1 MKDGEVKMSE
11 EMKKEENFE
20 KLAFILEENNNKEE
34 ISSDVDFDVF
44 SDNDL
49 TLFEKNFCLNYVA
62 NGGNAYKAA
71 LASGWT
77 ENTAK
82 SKSYKLVEKV
92 GIKKYIA
99 KLFEEKAKKVFGGA
113 VMTEHELLV
122 MWSEIARGTMV
133 NPNALPQE
141 QYDKQL
147 SFFGEDYS
155 YLGIPLSERQKAS
168 VNIAKYI
175 GIFKD
180 AAPTVNVINDYSNLS
195 DEELQK
201 IIESKIKKE

>member
-1 MKDGEVKMSE
+1 MKDGEEKLTE
-11 EMKKEENFE
+11 ENKREENFE
-20 KLAFILEENNNKEE
+20 KLSLSLENNETEKE
-34 ISSDVDFDVF
+34 ISSDIDYDIF

-49 TLFEKNFCLNYVA
+49 TLFEKNFCLEYVA

-99 KLFEEKAKKVFGGA
+99 KLFEEKAKKIFGGA

-122 MWSEIARGTMV
+122 MWSEIARGTMI

-168 VNIAKYI
+168 VNVAKYI
-175 GIFKD
+175 GIFKET
-180 AAPTVNVINDYSNLS
+180 APTVNVINDYSNLS
-195 DEELQK
+195 DEELK
-201 IIESKIKKE
+201 RLIKNKIKKD